1 MVDPNAQTCQ
11 YCRRSEQ
18 VTSTDKKD
26 PNHSEESWECHRQTV
41 SGSKYCMFHLSP
53 DKRDSLGI
61 NAEDLMDEFLRSIES
76 GQKVDKK
83 FLGAH
88 FENLILNHKKIKS
101 ESNYPIDLRGVTVD
115 NKIDLEEAE
124 INSPINLRQSNIHH
138 LFADQATISEDI
150 LLDVSQIHK
159 ISFIGTKI
167 HGDISAT
174 NMRVTGE
181 SCWDEGRF
189 NGDTNMKGS
198 HFEET
203 TSFKGAEFSGE
214 ANLLDDD
221 VCFENTVFESSV
233 HFKKAIFRYADFCDA
248 IFKSNADFTETRF
261 HRDAEFKRSEFFDE
275 SIFSGAEFEGG
286 DNVVSDDADF
296 EHATFHKRAL
306 FDSTKFRHADFHEAE
321 FKTTVRFEEAEF
333 VGDAD
338 FQGVETEGEICF
350 SNSHFSS
357 DANFEN
363 SVFCGEVDFSET
375 QFHDGD
381 TVANEEVN
389 FKNAL
394 FKNKTNFSS
403 VDFPHSNFTAST
415 FQSEAIFNKVIFR
428 NRVLFD
434 RCEFKGKTIFKE
446 ARYADDADYSDTKFA
461 GEVQFDGAEFRGG
474 NGIDNESLSLEN
486 THFEHGAQFRHVQF
500 QDLNGRQLVSGKNID
515 FSKCV
520 FNDSVVLSDCDI
532 DGQLLATKSVFGNI
546 KSRDTVLVID
556 GCDISGEVN
565 FTDAWISG
573 IDSSN
578 GSFGSDVIFTET
590 WFDDSV
596 KFNQASFSQQA
607 NFDHVTFDST
617 ADFSDCEFTR
627 LANFEGSE
635 FHGGE
640 HSLDD
645 AKFEGSEFSEARFSE
660 VDFQFATFSSS
671 TFSNGLEF
679 NNSQCSGE
687 FEFKGAEISDVLEI
701 KGSEFGGDVSIEISL
716 TDDADLTDTLFR
728 ENVNLTVTA
737 PERRIIIDMSNSL
750 ISGGKISH
758 KGDIPPLYDFTKA
771 TIGKVIFLGGTDIFD
786 YCKFRNTVFD
796 NFNFTHHN
804 LILSDNNYNLHN
816 WKGYEMSD
824 SEYDESELTPE
835 EIESTYLKAKN
846 AAADSGDRKAAAEFF
861 IKEMTFRRKKYT
873 KIIKG
878 NTRSL
883 QDSNSLIE
891 EDLSDKVSEFTK
903 GGDLRTR
910 LGAVGKWVGNWVLYQ
925 TCGYGERLWRVIYI
939 SGIVV
944 VVFGI
949 LFATVTKGTSGV
961 SNLATDGIDSVG
973 TLLTPEGLV
982 TVLKNIYFS
991 MITFT
996 TLGYGDIRPVGR
1008 TAGTLAGLESF
1019 IGALL
1024 LALVVFVLGRRVSW

>member
-1 MVDPNAQTCQ
+1 
-11 YCRRSEQ
+11 
-18 VTSTDKKD
+18 
-26 PNHSEESWECHRQTV
+26 
-41 SGSKYCMFHLSP
+41 MFHLSP
-53 DKRDSLGI
+53 DKRDSLGV
-61 NAEDLMDEFLRSIES
+61 NTDDLIEKFLKDIES
-76 GQKVDKK
+76 DQKADKK

-88 FENLILNHKKIKS
+88 FENLDLNHKKINS

-124 INSPINLRQSNIHH
+124 INSPINISQSTIHQIC
-138 LFADQATISEDI
+138 ADRATIGENI
-150 LLDVSQIHK
+150 LLNGSQIHK

-167 HGDISAT
+167 QGDISAT

-261 HRDAEFKRSEFFDE
+261 HRDAEFKRSEFFGE

-296 EHATFHKRAL
+296 EHTIFHKRAL

-321 FKTTVRFEEAEF
+321 FQTTVRFDEAEF

-338 FQGVETEGEICF
+338 FHGIETEGEICF
-350 SNSHFSS
+350 SNGHFSS

-389 FKNAL
+389 FKNIL
-394 FKNKTNFSS
+394 FKNKANFSS
-403 VDFPHSNFTAST
+403 VDFPHTKFTESI
-415 FQSEAIFNKVIFR
+415 FQSVAKFDKVIFR

-434 RCEFKGKTIFKE
+434 HCEFNSKTIFKE

-486 THFEHGAQFRHVQF
+486 TNFEQGAQFRHVQF
-500 QDLNGRQLVSGKNID
+500 QDLNGRQLVSGSNID

-532 DGQLLATKSVFGNI
+532 DGQLIATKSVFGNI

-596 KFNQASFSQQA
+596 NFNRSSFSQQA

-627 LANFEGSE
+627 LANFVGSE

-640 HSLDD
+640 HSIDD
-645 AKFEGSEFSEARFSE
+645 AKFKGSEFNEAKFSE
-660 VDFQFATFSSS
+660 VDLQFATFSS
-671 TFSNGLEF
+671 TIFSNGLEF
-679 NNSQCSGE
+679 KNSQCSGE
-687 FEFKGAEISDVLEI
+687 FEFKDAEINGVLAI

-716 TDDADLTDTLFR
+716 TDDADLTATLFR
-728 ENVNLTVTA
+728 ENVDLTVTA
-737 PERRIIIDMSNSL
+737 RERGIIIDMSNSL
-750 ISGGKISH
+750 ISGGKIRH
-758 KGDIPPLYDFTKA
+758 KGDNPPLYDFTKA
-771 TIGKVIFLGGTDIFD
+771 TIGKVTFLAGTDIFD

-796 NFNFTHHN
+796 DFNFTHHN

-816 WKGYEMSD
+816 WKGYEISD
-824 SEYDESELTPE
+824 FENNKNELTPGK
-835 EIESTYLKAKN
+835 IESTYLKAKN

-861 IKEMTFRRKKYT
+861 IKEMIFRRKKYT

-878 NTRSL
+878 NTRNL
-883 QDSNSLIE
+883 HDSNSLIE

-910 LGAVGKWVGNWVLYQ
+910 LGAVGKWIGNWVLYQ

-961 SNLATDGIDSVG
+961 SNLATDGIDSVS

-982 TVLKNIYFS
+982 TILKNIYFS